1 MFTLVQ
7 DGLTPLAMGHMW
19 SLEATVTAFLAET
32 PEAVRFDHLV
42 EALQALH
49 DADTDWSDLPRQ
61 PTQLEIMAAC
71 CAVERRGDL
80 RFDFI
85 GGLLHVSSPC
95 A

>member
-19 SLEATVTAFLAET
+19 SLEATVAAFLSET
-32 PEAVRFDHLV
+32 PEVIRFDEMVAAFLS
-42 EALQALH
+42 E
-49 DADTDWSDLPRQ
+49 DADWSDLPRR

-71 CAVERRGDL
+71 CAIERRGDL

-85 GGLLHVSSPC
+85 GGLLHISSPC

>member
-19 SLEATVTAFLAET
+19 NLEATVEAFLSDT
-32 PEAVRFDHLV
+32 PGVIRFDDLTA
-42 EALQALH
+42 ELLGE
-49 DADTDWSDLPRQ
+49 DADWSDLPRR

-71 CAVERRGDL
+71 CAIERRGDL

-85 GGLLHVSSPC
+85 GGLLHISSPC

>member
-7 DGLTPLAMGHMW
+7 DGLEPLAMGHMW
-19 SLEATVTAFLAET
+19 SLEAAVTAFLAES
-32 PEAVRFDHLV
+32 PEAVRFDEMAAELLS
-42 EALQALH
+42 E
-49 DADTDWSDLPRQ
+49 DTDWSDLPRR

-71 CAVERRGDL
+71 CAVELRGDL

>member
-19 SLEATVTAFLAET
+19 SLEATVEAFLRET
-32 PEAVRFDHLV
+32 PEVIRFDEMVAAFLS
-42 EALQALH
+42 E
-49 DADTDWSDLPRQ
+49 DADWSDLPRR

-71 CAVERRGDL
+71 CAIERRGDL

-85 GGLLHVSSPC
+85 GGLLHISSPC

>member
-19 SLEATVTAFLAET
+19 SLEATVEAFLSET
-32 PEAVRFDHLV
+32 PEVIRFDEMVAAFLS
-42 EALQALH
+42 E
-49 DADTDWSDLPRQ
+49 DADWSDLPRR

-71 CAVERRGDL
+71 CAIERRGDL

-85 GGLLHVSSPC
+85 GGLLHISSPC

>member
-7 DGLTPLAMGHMW
+7 DGLTPLTMGHMW
-19 SLEATVTAFLAET
+19 SLEATVEAFLRET
-32 PEAVRFDHLV
+32 PEVIRFDEMVAEFLS
-42 EALQALH
+42 E
-49 DADTDWSDLPRQ
+49 DTDWSDLPRR

-71 CAVERRGDL
+71 CAIERRGDL

-85 GGLLHVSSPC
+85 GGLLHISSPC

>member
-19 SLEATVTAFLAET
+19 RLESSVEAFLRET
-32 PEAVRFDHLV
+32 PEVIRFDEMVAAFLS
-42 EALQALH
+42 E
-49 DADTDWSDLPRQ
+49 DADWSDLPRR

-71 CAVERRGDL
+71 CAIERRGDL

-85 GGLLHVSSPC
+85 GGLLHISSPC

>member
-19 SLEATVTAFLAET
+19 SLEATVEAFLAET
-32 PEAVRFDHLV
+32 PEVTRFDEMVAELLS
-42 EALQALH
+42 E
-49 DADTDWSDLPRQ
+49 DADWSDLPRR

-71 CAVERRGDL
+71 CAIERRRSL

-85 GGLLHVSSPC
+85 GGLLHISSPC

>member
-19 SLEATVTAFLAET
+19 SLESSVEAFLRET
-32 PEAVRFDHLV
+32 PEVIRFDEMVSEFLS
-42 EALQALH
+42 E
-49 DADTDWSDLPRQ
+49 DADWSDLPRR

-71 CAVERRGDL
+71 CAIERRGDL

-85 GGLLHVSSPC
+85 GGLLHISSPC